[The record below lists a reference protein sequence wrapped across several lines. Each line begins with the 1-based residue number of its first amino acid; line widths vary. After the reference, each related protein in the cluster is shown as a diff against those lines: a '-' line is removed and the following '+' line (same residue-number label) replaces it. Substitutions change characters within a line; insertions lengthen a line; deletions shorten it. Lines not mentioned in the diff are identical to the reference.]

1 MPQAV
6 DLPPLLFVAGFAAIW
21 IAVVALI
28 SIAGG
33 WHALA
38 RRYAARDLPTGT
50 GESFRFA
57 SLSIGRG
64 KLPANYGGVIF
75 ARLGPRGLHLSVFP
89 VFRPMHPPLLI
100 PWSAVA
106 EATREKFLWQSFVAL
121 HLREPKVRLM
131 FQGRLGEAIHD
142 YVTRQQPLHGG

>member
-1 MPQAV
+1 MPQPA

-21 IAVVALI
+21 IAVSAVVSL
-28 SIAGG
+28 AGG

-38 RRYAARDLPTGT
+38 RRYAARDLPAGT

-57 SLSIGRG
+57 SMSIGRG
-64 KLPANYGGVIF
+64 KLPTNYGGVIF
-75 ARLGPRGLHLSVFP
+75 AHLGPRGLRLSVLF

-106 EATREKFLWQSFVAL
+106 EATREKFLWQPLVAL
-121 HLREPKVRLM
+121 HLREPKVRLL
-131 FQGRLGEAIHD
+131 FHGRLGEAIHD
-142 YVTRQQPLHGG
+142 YVTRQQPLHGS